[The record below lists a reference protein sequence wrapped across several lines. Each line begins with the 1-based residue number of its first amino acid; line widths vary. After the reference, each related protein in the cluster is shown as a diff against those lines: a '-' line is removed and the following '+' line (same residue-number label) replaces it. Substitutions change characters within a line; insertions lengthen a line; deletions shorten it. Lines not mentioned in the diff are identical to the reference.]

1 MPAVEK
7 DKVMV
12 FDMRSWYPT
21 PHVLKINNVAEGA
34 RLTVVLYNPESQT
47 QTIELQVAG
56 SESYQPSDGS
66 PYSEKVYSGTALMLE
81 FVKANGVLYMVVPP
95 GTPLYKHNPAV

>member
-1 MPAVEK
+1 MKAVEK

-12 FDMRSWYPT
+12 FDMLQNWYPT
-21 PHVLKINNVAEGA
+21 PHILEINDVAEGA
-34 RLTVVLYNPESQT
+34 RLTVVLCNPQGQT

-56 SESYQPSDGS
+56 SESWQPSDGS

-95 GTPLYKHNPAV
+95 GTPLYKHAP